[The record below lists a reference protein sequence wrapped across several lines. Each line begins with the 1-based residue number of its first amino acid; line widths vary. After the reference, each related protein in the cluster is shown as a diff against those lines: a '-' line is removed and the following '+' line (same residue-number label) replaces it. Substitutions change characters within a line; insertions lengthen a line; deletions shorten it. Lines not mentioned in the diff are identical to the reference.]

1 MLARKTKGVAGLI
14 GVFIG
19 ILVAI
24 IIAVSVVIPTIDT
37 TISSQYSTNAST
49 PLAFNN
55 YSSAH
60 TLINLAPLLIAVVL
74 ILAIV
79 GVMRFIR

>member
-1 MLARKTKGVAGLI
+1 MLAKKTKGVAGLV

-19 ILVAI
+19 IMVAI
-24 IIAVSVVIPTIDT
+24 IIAVAVIIPTIDT

-60 TLINLAPLLIAVVL
+60 TLINLTPLLIGVV
-74 ILAIV
+74 IVLAIV
-79 GVMRFIR
+79 GIMKLK